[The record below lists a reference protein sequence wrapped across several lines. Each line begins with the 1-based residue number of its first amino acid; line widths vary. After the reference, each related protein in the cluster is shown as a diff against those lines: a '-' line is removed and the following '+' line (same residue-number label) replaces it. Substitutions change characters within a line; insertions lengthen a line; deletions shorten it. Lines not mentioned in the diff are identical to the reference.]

1 MIERDMKNLKCF
13 LTKLTLLV
21 VGCLLLSTLG
31 CAPAMDCSNL
41 QANETCTRVLF
52 VGNSY
57 TYVNDLPTTFVKLAR
72 AGGHKTEVGMSAQ
85 GGWMLSDHV
94 KSSDTIAKIN
104 SEKWNFVVLQ
114 EQSEVP
120 SIQSSRTQ
128 EMYPAARILVSD
140 IEAVGAKP
148 ILFITW
154 AYRDGLPANGMP
166 DYASM
171 QAQINNGYILMA
183 QAFNV
188 PVTPVGVAWQ
198 NVRNQY
204 PQINLWQDD
213 GSHPTPEGTYLAAC
227 VFYADIFQQSPEGL
241 SYQANLST
249 DVAHALQQV
258 AADTVFNGQW
268 GIP

>member
-1 MIERDMKNLKCF
+1 MKRIARLQ
-13 LTKLTLLV
+13 LLILFV
-21 VGCLLLSTLG
+21 LLISVLG

-41 QANETCTRVLF
+41 QTSESCTRVLF
-52 VGNSY
+52 IGNSY
-57 TYVNDLPTTFVKLAR
+57 TYVNDLPTTFMNLAR

-85 GGWMLSDHV
+85 GGWMLADHV

-128 EMYPAARILVSD
+128 VMYSAAHVLVD
-140 IEAVGAKP
+140 DARQAGAVP
-148 ILFITW
+148 IFFITW
-154 AYRDGLPANGMP
+154 AHRDGLPASGMP
-166 DYASM
+166 NYASM
-171 QAQINNGYILMA
+171 QAQINNGYLVTA
-183 QAFNV
+183 QALNS
-188 PVTPVGVAWQ
+188 PVAPVGVAWQ
-198 NVRNQY
+198 DVRDQY

-227 VFYADIFQQSPEGL
+227 VFYADIFRQNPEGL
-241 SYQANLST
+241 PYQANLPT
-249 DVAHALQQV
+249 DTAQDLQKV

>member
-1 MIERDMKNLKCF
+1 MEKGMKHF
-13 LTKLTLLV
+13 LRLQLS
-21 VGCLLLSTLG
+21 LLLFLLICASG

-52 VGNSY
+52 IGNSY
-57 TYVNDLPTTFVKLAR
+57 TYVNDLPTTFMNLAR

-85 GGWMLSDHV
+85 GGWMLADHV
-94 KSSDTIAKIN
+94 KSSDTISMISSK
-104 SEKWNFVVLQ
+104 KWSFVVLQ

-128 EMYPAARILVSD
+128 EMYPAARVLVD
-140 IEAVGAKP
+140 DVRQAGAVP
-148 ILFITW
+148 IFLITW

-166 DYASM
+166 NYESM
-171 QAQINNGYILMA
+171 QAQIDNGYLITA
-183 QAFNV
+183 QALSS
-188 PVTPVGVAWQ
+188 PVAPVGVAWFH
-198 NVRNQY
+198 VRNQY

-227 VFYADIFQQSPEGL
+227 VFYADIFRQSPEGL
-241 SYQANLST
+241 SYQANLPT
-249 DVAHALQQV
+249 DTAQELQKA
-258 AADTVFNGQW
+258 AADTLFNGQW

>member
-1 MIERDMKNLKCF
+1 MKNLKYF
-13 LTKLTLLV
+13 LSKLALLITC
-21 VGCLLLSTLG
+21 CLLFSALG

-41 QANETCTRVLF
+41 QASESCTRVLF
-52 VGNSY
+52 IGNSY
-57 TYVNDLPTTFVKLAR
+57 TYVNDLPTTFMNLAR
-72 AGGHKTEVGMSAQ
+72 SGGHKTEVGMSAQ
-85 GGWMLSDHV
+85 GGWMLADHV

-120 SIQSSRTQ
+120 AFQQTRSS
-128 EMYPAARILVSD
+128 EMYPALRVLIGD
-140 IEAVGAKP
+140 IEADEAKP
-148 ILFITW
+148 ILFLTW

-166 DYASM
+166 NYASM
-171 QAQINNGYILMA
+171 QAQINNGYILMS

-188 PVTPVGVAWQ
+188 PVAPVGVAWQ
-198 NVRNQY
+198 NVRNQD

-249 DVAHALQQV
+249 DVAHDLQQV

>member
-1 MIERDMKNLKCF
+1 MKNLKHF

-21 VGCLLLSTLG
+21 VSCLLFIASG

-41 QANETCTRVLF
+41 QANESCTRVLF
-52 VGNSY
+52 IGNSY
-57 TYVNDLPTTFVKLAR
+57 TYVNDLPNTFANLAR

-120 SIQSSRTQ
+120 AFQQSRSQ
-128 EMYPAARILVSD
+128 EMYPAARVLVGD
-140 IEAVGAKP
+140 TRQAGAVP
-148 ILFITW
+148 IFLITW
-154 AYRDGLPANGMP
+154 AYRDGLPQNGMP
-166 DYASM
+166 NYASM
-171 QAQINNGYILMA
+171 QAQINNGYLVTA
-183 QAFNV
+183 QALNS
-188 PVTPVGVAWQ
+188 PVAPVGVAWQ
-198 NVRNQY
+198 AVRDQY
-204 PQINLWQDD
+204 PQINLWQAD
-213 GSHPTPEGTYLAAC
+213 GSHPSEEGTYLAAC

-241 SYQANLST
+241 SYQAKLPTST
-249 DVAHALQQV
+249 AQALQKV

>member
-1 MIERDMKNLKCF
+1 MKSSKKILP
-13 LTKLTLLV
+13 KLTLLILC
-21 VGCLLLSTLG
+21 CLLFSAWG

-41 QANETCTRVLF
+41 QANESCTRVLF
-52 VGNSY
+52 IGNSY
-57 TYVNDLPTTFVKLAR
+57 TYVNDLPTTFMNLAK

-85 GGWMLSDHV
+85 GSWMLSDHV

-128 EMYPAARILVSD
+128 EMYPAAHVLVDD
-140 IEAVGAKP
+140 IRQVGAVP
-148 ILFITW
+148 IFLITW

-166 DYASM
+166 NYASM
-171 QAQINNGYILMA
+171 QAQIDNGYLITA
-183 QAFNV
+183 QALSS
-188 PVTPVGVAWQ
+188 PVAPVGVAWQ
-198 NVRNQY
+198 AVRNQY

-227 VFYADIFQQSPEGL
+227 VFYADIFRQSPEGL
-241 SYQANLST
+241 SYQANLS
-249 DVAHALQQV
+249 
-258 AADTVFNGQW
+258 ADTAQELQKAAAATIFDSQQW

>member
-1 MIERDMKNLKCF
+1 MKHSIRLQLLILFF
-13 LTKLTLLV
+13 LLI
-21 VGCLLLSTLG
+21 STFG

-41 QANETCTRVLF
+41 QASESCTRVLF
-52 VGNSY
+52 IGNSY
-57 TYVNDLPTTFVKLAR
+57 TYVNDLPNMFANLAR

-94 KSSDTIAKIN
+94 KSSETISMIDLN
-104 SEKWNFVVLQ
+104 KWSFVVLQ

-128 EMYPAARILVSD
+128 EMYPAARVLVD
-140 IEAVGAKP
+140 DVRQAGAVP

-154 AYRDGLPANGMP
+154 AHRDGLPANGMP

-171 QAQINNGYILMA
+171 QAQINNGYLITA
-183 QAFNV
+183 QALNS
-188 PVTPVGVAWQ
+188 PVAPVGVAWQ
-198 NVRNQY
+198 DVRDQY

-227 VFYADIFQQSPEGL
+227 VFYADIFRQSAEGL
-241 SYQANLST
+241 SYQANLPT
-249 DVAHALQQV
+249 DTAQALQKV

>member
-1 MIERDMKNLKCF
+1 MKKNSGLQLLIF
-13 LTKLTLLV
+13 FFMLT
-21 VGCLLLSTLG
+21 SASA

-52 VGNSY
+52 IGNSY
-57 TYVNDLPTTFVKLAR
+57 TYVNDLPTTFVNLAR

-85 GGWMLSDHV
+85 GGWMLADHV

-104 SEKWNFVVLQ
+104 SEKWTFVVLQ

-128 EMYPAARILVSD
+128 EMYPAARVLVAD
-140 IEAVGAKP
+140 VRQIGAEP
-148 ILFITW
+148 IFFITW
-154 AYRDGLPANGMP
+154 AYRDGLPASGMP
-166 DYASM
+166 NYENM
-171 QAQINNGYILMA
+171 QAQIDNGYILTA
-183 QAFNV
+183 QALNS
-188 PVTPVGVAWQ
+188 PVAPVGVAWFH
-198 NVRNQY
+198 VRNQY

-213 GSHPTPEGTYLAAC
+213 GSHPTTEGTYLAAC
-227 VFYADIFQQSPEGL
+227 VFYADIFRQSPEGL
-241 SYQANLST
+241 SYQDNLSAET
-249 DVAHALQQV
+249 AQDLQKA